1 MADEAEPLRQ
11 GGCTLFSFGGR
22 VPFCGHLD
30 AEIASSPDGPVPRSA
45 REGVQALDEALL
57 VYTSGTTGL
66 PKAATITHLRFFSMA
81 KVFVTVF
88 GIRHDDR
95 IYCVL
100 PLYHSAG
107 GLCGVGMV
115 MLTGAT
121 MVLRRRFSAS
131 AFWPDVRTHR
141 CTVVQYIGELCRYLL
156 NQPPRAD
163 DAKNRVRDR
172 LASAATATHPH
183 HSAMFPLPPSRSAS
197 QSATGCGPRFGTNSS
212 VASECQKSENST
224 APPRWVRPRRPR
236 PCPSPWSP
244 SNSAGGP
251 LCRPRA
257 TPLCSTTAPVRR
269 RGEAWAA
276 WVPS

>member
-1 MADEAEPLRQ
+1 MGEEAEPLRR

-30 AEIASSPDGPVPRSA
+30 AEIASSPDGRIPRSA
-45 REGVQALDEALL
+45 RRGVRAMDKALL

-81 KVFVTVF
+81 KVFTTVF
-88 GIRHDDR
+88 GIRPEDR

-121 MVLRRRFSAS
+121 MVLRRKFSAS

-156 NQPPRAD
+156 NQPPQPD
-163 DAKNRVRDR
+163 DAKNSVRGRPTAVPVATTHLCD
-172 LASAATATHPH
+172 SAA
-183 HSAMFPLPPSRSAS
+183 PSPRSVS
-197 QSATGCGPRFGTNSS
+197 LSATGCGPRSGVSS
-212 VASECQKSENST
+212 SGASE
-224 APPRWVRPRRPR
+224 
-236 PCPSPWSP
+236 
-244 SNSAGGP
+244 
-251 LCRPRA
+251 
-257 TPLCSTTAPVRR
+257 
-269 RGEAWAA
+269 
-276 WVPS
+276 